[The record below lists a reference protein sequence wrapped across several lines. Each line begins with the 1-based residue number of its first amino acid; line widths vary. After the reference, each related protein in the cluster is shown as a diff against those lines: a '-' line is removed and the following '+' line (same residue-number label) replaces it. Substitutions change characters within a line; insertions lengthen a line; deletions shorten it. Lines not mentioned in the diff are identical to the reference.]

1 MEIDDMT
8 KAELWE
14 KARNRWY
21 KLSIV
26 LTESDCTISSVSL
39 AIKSGFNGTDAL
51 YKYFKTWG
59 NRMMSHYGKLP
70 YRKMNSSAYE
80 KYMEMK

>member
-1 MEIDDMT
+1 MAMT
-8 KAELWE
+8 KAEFWE

-21 KLSIV
+21 TLSMV
-26 LTESDCTISSVSL
+26 LTEADCKISSVSL
-39 AIKSGFNGTDAL
+39 AMKAGFDSTDSM

-59 NRMMSHYGKLP
+59 DRMVDKYGKLP
-70 YRKMNSSAYE
+70 YRKMNSGAYE

>member
-1 MEIDDMT
+1 MT
-8 KAELWE
+8 KAEFWE

-26 LTESDCTISSVSL
+26 LTEADCTISSVSL
-39 AIKSGFNGTDAL
+39 AMKAGFTSTDSM

-59 NRMMSHYGKLP
+59 GRMVDKYGKLP